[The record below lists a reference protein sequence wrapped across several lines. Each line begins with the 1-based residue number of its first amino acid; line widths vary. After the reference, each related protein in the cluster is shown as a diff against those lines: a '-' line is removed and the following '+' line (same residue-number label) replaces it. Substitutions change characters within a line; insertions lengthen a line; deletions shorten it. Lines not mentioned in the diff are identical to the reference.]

1 MQGSMSSAS
10 EPAAAV
16 SQRGTALRS
25 VALVVV
31 SVAFVLPAVMM
42 LLGSFRPPDSAPLR
56 SPDFVPDDPGFESY
70 REAFELVDLARQ
82 LSNSLLVA
90 LIATPLAVVFAS
102 LAGFSIV
109 RSSRRF
115 GQVLI
120 GLAVVGMV
128 VPPTAL
134 LIGRFSI
141 YRELG
146 VLDTYVPL
154 IAPALFGV
162 NSLAVLLFAW
172 SFSRLP
178 TSLFDVA
185 ELDDVSPWRAWASI
199 AMPLARPMTIAVGT
213 LAFAATWSDFLNPL
227 AFLTSNDKLT
237 IPMGLR
243 SLQLLGGEDIAVVLA
258 GCVVATAPVVIVFA
272 VAQRWLFASLRGL
285 PA

>member
-1 MQGSMSSAS
+1 MKRSMSSANIQGS
-10 EPAAAV
+10 APPLHGSV
-16 SQRGTALRS
+16 TRS
-25 VALVVV
+25 VVIAVL
-31 SVAFVLPAVMM
+31 SVAFVLPALMM
-42 LLGSFRPPDSAPLR
+42 VLGSFRAPDSPPLR
-56 SPDFVPDDPGFESY
+56 SPDFIPDDPGFGSY

-90 LIATPLAVVFAS
+90 LIATPLAVVCAS

-109 RSSRRF
+109 RSPRRVR
-115 GQVLI
+115 QLLI
-120 GLAVVGMV
+120 GLAVIGLV

-134 LIGRFSI
+134 LIGRFSL

-178 TSLFDVA
+178 SSLFDVA
-185 ELDDVSPWRAWASI
+185 ELDDVSPWRVWARI

-227 AFLTSNDKLT
+227 AFITSNDKLT

-272 VAQRWLFASLRGL
+272 VAQRWLFASLRGI
-285 PA
+285 PS

>member
-1 MQGSMSSAS
+1 MR
-10 EPAAAV
+10 AA
-16 SQRGTALRS
+16 T
-25 VALVVV
+25 LVVL
-31 SVAFVLPAVMM
+31 SVAFVLPAFMM
-42 LLGSFRPPDSAPLR
+42 LLGSLRPPDSPPLR
-56 SPDFVPDDPGFESY
+56 SPDFIPDDPGLASY
-70 REAFELVDLARQ
+70 REAFELVDLTRQ

-90 LIATPLAVVFAS
+90 LIATPLAVIFAS

-109 RSSRRF
+109 RSSRRL

-134 LIGRFSI
+134 LIGRFSL

-185 ELDDVSPWRAWASI
+185 ELDDVSPWRVWASI

-227 AFLTSNDKLT
+227 AFITSNDKLT

-272 VAQRWLFASLRGL
+272 VAQRWLFISLRGVTT
-285 PA
+285 